1 MLLAVKSRGGSDFG
15 DRVAQ
20 NLARETAREQL
31 QPLFATACSRLAA
44 VLHRAF
50 DIASELQALS
60 PGMHWHALVCLPA
73 KAHRTPHRYC
83 LKITFNLPSVEGMH
97 MLSGHLYYAKDGR
110 KSMLLCTRNF

>member
-1 MLLAVKSRGGSDFG
+1 MNCPASAGCSESVHKHCSSSERWGDAVSRDRIANMLLAVKSRGGSDFG

-60 PGMHWHALVCLPA
+60 PGMH
-73 KAHRTPHRYC
+73 
-83 LKITFNLPSVEGMH
+83 
-97 MLSGHLYYAKDGR
+97 
-110 KSMLLCTRNF
+110 